1 MMQTRED
8 LESWQKEVQKRL
20 DAEAKYVTE
29 LQCQQTQSMSHSG
42 YSSGP
47 SGYSSG
53 SNQSEDDDKE
63 RYLYFTYLILI
74 VY

>member
-29 LQCQQTQSMSHSG
+29 LQSQQSMSHSG

-53 SNQSEDDDKE
+53 NQSEDEDKE
-63 RYLYFTYLILI
+63 R
-74 VY
+74 

>member
-20 DAEAKYVTE
+20 DSETKYVSE
-29 LQCQQTQSMSHSG
+29 LQSSQSHSMSHSG

-47 SGYSSG
+47 SGYSS
-53 SNQSEDDDKE
+53 SNQSDEDEKE
-63 RYLYFTYLILI
+63 R
-74 VY
+74 